1 MKVVELDAAPP
12 GVVTATFP
20 VLAGRHPGC
29 DGAVFGHGERGL
41 YSAERHFAGL
51 GQSASADSDGSAHRA
66 AGNAKAEVACR
77 RGNYEAA
84 RGYIQTVTPAFTRKD
99 VEAYQKRA
107 FESLKAA
114 LNKPS
119 PRS

>member
-1 MKVVELDAAPP
+1 
-12 GVVTATFP
+12 
-20 VLAGRHPGC
+20 
-29 DGAVFGHGERGL
+29 
-41 YSAERHFAGL
+41 
-51 GQSASADSDGSAHRA
+51 
-66 AGNAKAEVACR
+66 
-77 RGNYEAA
+77 
-84 RGYIQTVTPAFTRKD
+84 VTPAFTRKD

>member
-1 MKVVELDAAPP
+1 MVLSLVTVNAAFTPP
-12 GVVTATFP
+12 NVTLLAWVNPLPLTVTGVPTVPLVTLRT
-20 VLAGRHPGC
+20 
-29 DGAVFGHGERGL
+29 
-41 YSAERHFAGL
+41 
-51 GQSASADSDGSAHRA
+51 
-66 AGNAKAEVACR
+66 EVAYR